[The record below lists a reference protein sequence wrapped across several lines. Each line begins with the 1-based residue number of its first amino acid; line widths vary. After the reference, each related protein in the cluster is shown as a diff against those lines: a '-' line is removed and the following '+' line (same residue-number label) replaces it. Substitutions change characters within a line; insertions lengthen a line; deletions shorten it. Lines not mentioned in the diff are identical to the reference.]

1 MFDKA
6 IYKIAGDKANELF
19 HSKNSCTYQDL
30 RIGEY
35 CFCEAMKVDLAESED
50 KRQKKQSRVQ
60 KIKSTISST
69 MYLLCSLFENV
80 GCVAKLHEEI
90 VNENTEKYSLR
101 PRNYLFNGQEE
112 CDYLFGQGIINEAS
126 INDKA
131 YLVLYESWCLFM
143 KREFYKNLL
152 SILNE
157 FNLRTYGEIQT
168 ITPNRFCKLFDL
180 HDDEKIQ
187 AYLMK
192 IRNTIHSDFG
202 LPYQTVLNNQS
213 YTIHS
218 GNV

>member
-1 MFDKA
+1 
-6 IYKIAGDKANELF
+6 
-19 HSKNSCTYQDL
+19 
-30 RIGEY
+30 
-35 CFCEAMKVDLAESED
+35 MKVDLAESED
-50 KRQKKQSRVQ
+50 KRQKNQTRVQ

-69 MYLLCSLFENV
+69 MYLLRSLFENF
-80 GCVAKLHEEI
+80 GCIAKLHKET
-90 VNENTEKYSLR
+90 VKENTEKYSLR

-112 CDYLFGQGIINEAS
+112 CNYLFGQGIINEAN

-157 FNLRTYGEIQT
+157 VNLQTYGEIQT
-168 ITPNRFCKLFDL
+168 VTPNRFCKLFDL

-192 IRNTIHSDFG
+192 IRNTTHSDFG
-202 LPYQTVLNNQS
+202 LSYQTVLNNQS
-213 YTIHS
+213 YTIRS